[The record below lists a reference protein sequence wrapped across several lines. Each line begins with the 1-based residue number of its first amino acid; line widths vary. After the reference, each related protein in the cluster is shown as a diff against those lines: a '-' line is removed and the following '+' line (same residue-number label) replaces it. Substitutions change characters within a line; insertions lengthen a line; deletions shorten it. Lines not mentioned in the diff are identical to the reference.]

1 MEILITISNFLLLG
15 LIVLAP
21 ILTLTILKRLKTRR
35 TGLIYFLIGLP
46 TLGMLILFFAWWG
59 NESNL
64 ILLKHYGYNIDGMSE
79 MEYYGNVLPENL
91 DKVKS
96 LESSTMGIGWP
107 LHAIFGWGLIIPYL
121 IIVYFGKAFID
132 RKIVNKN
139 AE

>member
-21 ILTLTILKRLKTRR
+21 ILTLTILKRLKTKK
-35 TGLIYFLIGLP
+35 TVLIYFLIGLP

-79 MEYYGNVLPENL
+79 MEYYGNILPENL

-96 LESSTMGIGWP
+96 LEISTMGIGWP
-107 LHAIFGWGLIIPYL
+107 LHAIFGWVMIIPYL

>member
-21 ILTLTILKRLKTRR
+21 ILTLIIQKKLKTRR
-35 TGLIYFLIGLP
+35 TGFIYSLIGLP
-46 TLGMLILFFAWWG
+46 TLGMLVLFFAWWG

-64 ILLKHYGYNIDGMSE
+64 ILLKHYGYNIDGISE
-79 MEYYGNVLPENL
+79 MEYYENVLTENL

-107 LHAIFGWGLIIPYL
+107 LRAIFGWVLIIPYL
-121 IIVYFGKAFID
+121 IFVYFGKALID
-132 RKIVNKN
+132 RKSAKKN
-139 AE
+139 VE